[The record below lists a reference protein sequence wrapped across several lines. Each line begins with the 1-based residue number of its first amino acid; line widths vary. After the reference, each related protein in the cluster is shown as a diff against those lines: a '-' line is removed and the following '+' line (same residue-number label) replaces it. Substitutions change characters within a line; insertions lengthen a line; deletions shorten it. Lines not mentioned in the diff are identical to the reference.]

1 MADREKLA
9 RRLQKLYWG
18 VAKLGL
24 GGYHLA
30 RAGRERTVDTRR
42 GPVRVLEYGFEDV
55 ETKPL
60 FVDLHGG
67 GFVLG
72 SADMDEAMCLAFGST
87 GAKVISIDYPKAPDH
102 PYPAAVEAVR
112 DVIAWYQA
120 RGAEL
125 GLDTA
130 RMAIIGHSAGGNLAT
145 VTCINDLK
153 VGKFNFRCQIL
164 DYPAL
169 DVSTEPGE
177 KPQPKGALPVW
188 MCRMFN
194 DCYAPGE
201 LAEELGA
208 SPALAAPEDVAGL
221 PPALII
227 LCGRDSLHDEGAR
240 YAAALEAAG
249 AAVTVREYPGQA
261 HGFTY
266 NRSASESRRAVG
278 EMAAFLKEYCM
289 DR

>member
-1 MADREKLA
+1 MADRKKLA
-9 RRLQKLYWG
+9 VRLQKLYWG
-18 VAKLGL
+18 AAKLGL
-24 GGYHLA
+24 GGYRMA
-30 RAGRERTVDTRR
+30 RAARERTVDTRR
-42 GPVRVLEYGFEDV
+42 GPIRVLEYGFEDGEV
-55 ETKPL
+55 RPL

-72 SADMDEAMCLAFGST
+72 SADMDEAMCLAFLEA
-87 GAKVISIDYPKAPDH
+87 GAKVISIDYPKAPGH

-112 DVIAWYQA
+112 DVVAWYRD
-120 RGAEL
+120 RGEAL

-130 RMAIIGHSAGGNLAT
+130 CMAIGGHSAGGNLAT

-153 VGKFNFRCQIL
+153 AGEFHFRCQIL

-169 DVSTEPGE
+169 DVCTEPGE

-194 DCYAPGE
+194 ACYAPGE

-208 SPALAAPEDVAGL
+208 SPALAAPEDLAGL
-221 PPALII
+221 PPALVI

-249 AAVTVREYPGQA
+249 TAVTVREYPGQA

-266 NRSASESRRAVG
+266 SNSGAESRRAIA
-278 EMAAFLKEYCM
+278 EMTSFLKEHCA